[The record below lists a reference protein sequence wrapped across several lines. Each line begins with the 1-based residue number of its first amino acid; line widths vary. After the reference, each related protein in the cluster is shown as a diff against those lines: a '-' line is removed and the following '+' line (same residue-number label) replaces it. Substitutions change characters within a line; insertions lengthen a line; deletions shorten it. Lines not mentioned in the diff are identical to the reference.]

1 MGDILATSISG
12 LLAFQRALDVTSN
25 NVSNSS
31 STGYSVENINLAE
44 APGTGTASG
53 YVGNGVNVASVTRSY
68 DETLAAQ
75 VRSSNANYQ
84 AFNTLSTQ
92 AATIDNMLS
101 ASSTGLTTSL
111 QSFVNAM
118 QSLSTAPTSTAQRQ
132 VLISQGQALVT
143 QLQSY
148 QTQLDTQSTNLEQSI
163 SSTVTQINSLANNIA
178 NLNSQ
183 IAAAGGSSSNGQPL
197 SLEDQRDSL
206 VDQLSQYVSVNAVTE
221 SNGQM
226 DVYIGSGQALVTGA
240 SAQQLTAIANPND
253 SSEYDIGL
261 SAGSGG
267 TPSDITSE
275 ISGGT
280 LGGLLSTRSQ
290 VIDPTENALGQIAV
304 GIATVMNQQQA
315 SGMDLTGAQGQPMF
329 AVGGVEV
336 GPSINNTGTG
346 TITATRTNLSSL
358 TTDDYK
364 LTYAG
369 ASWSLEDATTGQ
381 PVSMTGTGTA
391 ADPFVAAGMS
401 FVVSGT
407 PAAGDDYEIRPTAG
421 AVDGMSVLTTSPS
434 QIAAASLGSATA
446 TSTNTGSGTITTPTV
461 TDPTNWTSDSFTLS
475 FTSASQY
482 QITDT
487 TTGAAVSTGTYT
499 AGSPITFNGEQVTI
513 SGTPSAG
520 DSFTI
525 GAATAADVGDNTN
538 VLAMA
543 NAMGSNTLDGGTTSL
558 NGAANNLVS
567 AVGVLTQQAQANASA
582 QQSVNQSATDARNN
596 LSGVNLDEEAAK
608 MLQYQQAYQACA
620 QMIQASST
628 IFNSLISAITN
639 G

>member
-44 APGTGTASG
+44 AAGTGTASG
-53 YVGNGVNVASVTRSY
+53 YVGNGVDVQSVTRSY

-84 AFNTLSTQ
+84 SFNTLSTN

-148 QTQLDTQSTNLEQSI
+148 QTQLDTQSTNLEQQI
-163 SSTVTQINSLANNIA
+163 GSTVTQINSLANNIA
-178 NLNSQ
+178 SLNSQ
-183 IAAAGGSSSNGQPL
+183 IAAAGTSSSGQPL
-197 SLEDQRDSL
+197 QLEDQRDSL
-206 VDQLSQYVSVNAVTE
+206 VDQLSQYVSLNAVTE

-253 SSEYDIGL
+253 ASEYDIGL

-329 AVGGVEV
+329 AVGGVMV

-346 TITATRTNLSSL
+346 TVTATRTNLGSL

-369 ASWSLEDATTGQ
+369 ASWSLEDTTTGQ
-381 PVSMTGTGTA
+381 PVTMTGTGTA

-401 FVVSGT
+401 FVVSGA

-434 QIAAASLGSATA
+434 QIAAASLGSASA

-461 TDPTNWTSDSFTLS
+461 TDPTNWTSDNFTLS

-482 QITDT
+482 QVTDT
-487 TTGAAVSTGTYT
+487 TTGAAVSSGTYT

-525 GAATAADVGDNTN
+525 GTATAADIGDNTN

-582 QQSVNQSATDARNN
+582 QQSVNQTATDARNN